1 MSKPNPTYYAII
13 TADVRY
19 DNDLVPNA
27 KLLFGEITALANATG
42 VCTASNAYFGKLYDV
57 KPTTVSEWI
66 STLASKG
73 YIEVVID
80 QLGGNKRSI
89 CLPIREKHSTYSGNP
104 EDPSSEKAEDNN
116 TSNNNIARTPETDL
130 HPNTLKAYHLYL
142 KFFILAPGDVVKM
155 IGMGGIIPDKPLLAD
170 AMKRYRLTPKR
181 VAALERRLK
190 DAEPKMVF
198 AAIVGYGRAD
208 WSNGN
213 NDRRWKADLA
223 DFICR
228 SYENIERGARL
239 YEEQR
244 SSSGGGDAWALL

>member
-1 MSKPNPTYYAII
+1 MSKPNPTYYAIV

-27 KLLFGEITALANATG
+27 KLLFGEITALANASG
-42 VCTASNAYFGKLYDV
+42 VCTATNNYFANLYGV
-57 KPTTVSEWI
+57 NRSTVSEWV
-66 STLASKG
+66 SMLASKG
-73 YIEVVID
+73 YIDVTI
-80 QLGGNKRSI
+80 LTAGGGGRTIS
-89 CLPIREKHSTYSGNP
+89 LPHRENLYTPSGKAETP
-104 EDPSSEKAEDNN
+104 PSGKAEDNN
-116 TSNNNIARTPETDL
+116 TSNNNIARTPEADL

-142 KFFILAPGDVVKM
+142 KFFILAPGDVVK
-155 IGMGGIIPDKPLLAD
+155 ITGMTGVIPDKALLAD

-239 YEEQR
+239 YEEQS